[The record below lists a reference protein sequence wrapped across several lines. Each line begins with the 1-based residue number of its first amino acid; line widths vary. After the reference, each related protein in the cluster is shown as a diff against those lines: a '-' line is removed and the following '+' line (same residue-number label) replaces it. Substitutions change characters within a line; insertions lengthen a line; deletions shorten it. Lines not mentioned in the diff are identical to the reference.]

1 MKKIFSILV
10 LSILIFAL
18 SGCNLAV
25 EDEYYDYTD
34 NLSNEKNTEDYYI
47 PSGIEFSLYKGFG
60 LELEIDVS
68 EYFYVSFNCP
78 NQTIFDNCTS
88 TNIGK
93 SIESAGM
100 KMHFDASTINGVDQ
114 PTIITTTID
123 LTFYALKDND
133 LSIFSTILFE
143 NEFGDIKREAQTGT
157 DFASGLTIS
166 GKVEGMREDGSIY
179 ILDYTFHYETIDEL
193 ELVKIKQFD
202 EVDNLIVE
210 TNITSLD
217 LLDELIL
224 HEDTAYYFIIEDYV
238 DSEGDRYQ
246 ERIYNESTSTLY
258 YLYKYTNDDGFL
270 NGDRLIINTFDSE

>member
-1 MKKIFSILV
+1 MICLYSV
-10 LSILIFAL
+10 Q
-18 SGCNLAV
+18 
-25 EDEYYDYTD
+25 YY
-34 NLSNEKNTEDYYI
+34 L
-47 PSGIEFSLYKGFG
+47 
-60 LELEIDVS
+60 
-68 EYFYVSFNCP
+68 
-78 NQTIFDNCTS
+78 
-88 TNIGK
+88 
-93 SIESAGM
+93 
-100 KMHFDASTINGVDQ
+100 
-114 PTIITTTID
+114 
-123 LTFYALKDND
+123 
-133 LSIFSTILFE
+133 

-179 ILDYTFHYETIDEL
+179 ILDYTFHYEEIDEL